1 MLGTAAA
8 ALVAAA
14 PASATST
21 PAIPKGE
28 LRDIRVLLKT
38 FIPEAI
44 GRVHPGRAW
53 DLATPSMR
61 VGSTR
66 AQWRSGS
73 LPVFPYPVAANSFG
87 VRPITVAP
95 GDVTFDLMVHPK
107 PGSNAGVEV
116 YTTHVQRVGGRWLV
130 ASMAASAQFAGSG
143 GPATIT
149 AEPDFA
155 PHAQGLPAR
164 NNLAKAWVL
173 VPLLVIGLP
182 LIAAP
187 FGFFIV
193 WRRGRAP
200 RADVDA
206 HKRATMPWR

>member
-1 MLGTAAA
+1 MA
-8 ALVAAA
+8 VQ
-14 PASATST
+14 PASADST
-21 PAIPKGE
+21 PTIPKGE
-28 LRDIRVLLKT
+28 LKAIRALLQT
-38 FIPEAI
+38 FVPEAI

-53 DLATPSMR
+53 TLATPSMR

-73 LPVFPYPVAANSFG
+73 LPVFPYPVATNGFG
-87 VRPITVAP
+87 IRPITVAP

-116 YTTHVQRVGGRWLV
+116 YTTHVQRVAGRWLV

-155 PHAQGLPAR
+155 PHAEGLPAR
-164 NNLAKAWVL
+164 NNLDKAWVI

-187 FGFFIV
+187 FAFLLV
-193 WRRGRAP
+193 WRRSRAP
-200 RADVDA
+200 RPEVDA
-206 HKRATMPWR
+206 RERATTPWQ

>member
-1 MLGTAAA
+1 MLGTVAA

-14 PASATST
+14 PAQAATT
-21 PAIPKGE
+21 PTIPKGE
-28 LRDIRVLLKT
+28 LREIRALLTT
-38 FIPEAI
+38 FVPEAI

-53 DLATPSMR
+53 ELSTPSMHL
-61 VGSTR
+61 GSTR

-73 LPVFPYPVAANSFG
+73 LPVFPYPVATTGFG
-87 VRPITVAP
+87 IRPITVAP

-130 ASMAASAQFAGSG
+130 ASMAAAAQFAGSG

-155 PHAQGLPAR
+155 PHQQGLPAR
-164 NNLAKAWVL
+164 NNIAKAWVL

-187 FGFFIV
+187 FGIFLV

-200 RADVDA
+200 RADLDA
-206 HKRATMPWR
+206 RKRATMPWR